1 MFKIEG
7 LDELTRQLS
16 EAEQAIASIDGDLGA
31 VNFDPHDLA
40 SIERAIQAAE
50 TLVDE
55 KLKAYAGNSLVESL
69 AEQMKEQL
77 RQGII
82 DKAAQARTEQG

>member
-31 VNFDPHDLA
+31 VNFDPHDSA

-69 AEQMKEQL
+69 VEQMKEQL